1 MASSVRNASVDRD
14 ARSFH
19 DLPSGGMDLSP
30 WRQFTTAIRLF
41 YRNYFRTRGRATRAE
56 FWWLVLFQAL
66 VAGAWTLAG
75 RLLSIG
81 GPHFVTNDTPELL
94 TQTMM
99 FVGMF
104 PFAWQLVNLIP
115 SITLLARRFHDTDS
129 SAVLLFTLII
139 PIAGLVIVLIYALT
153 ASNPRGVRYDPPG
166 ATAARPPA

>member
-1 MASSVRNASVDRD
+1 MTSTAKRVFMDREV
-14 ARSFH
+14 RSFH
-19 DLPSGGMDLSP
+19 DLPSGGANMSP
-30 WRQFTTAIRLF
+30 WRQFTAAVRLF

-81 GPHFVTNDTPELL
+81 GPHFVTNDAPELL
-94 TQTMM
+94 TQTVM

-129 SAVLLFTLII
+129 SSALLFTLII

-153 ASNPRGVRYDPPG
+153 ASDPRGVRYDPPG

>member
-1 MASSVRNASVDRD
+1 MTSTAKRVFMDREV
-14 ARSFH
+14 RSFH
-19 DLPSGGMDLSP
+19 DLPSGGANMSP
-30 WRQFTTAIRLF
+30 WRQFTAVVRLF

-94 TQTMM
+94 TQTVM

-115 SITLLARRFHDTDS
+115 SITLPARRFHDTDS
-129 SAVLLFTLII
+129 SSALLFTLII

-153 ASNPRGVRYDPPG
+153 ASDPRGVRYDPPG

>member
-1 MASSVRNASVDRD
+1 MTSTAKRVFMDREV
-14 ARSFH
+14 RSFH
-19 DLPSGGMDLSP
+19 DLPSGGANMSP
-30 WRQFTTAIRLF
+30 WQQFATAVRLF

-94 TQTMM
+94 TQTVM

-104 PFAWQLVNLIP
+104 PLAWQLVNLIP

-129 SAVLLFTLII
+129 SSALLFTLII

-153 ASNPRGVRYDPPG
+153 ASNPRGVRYDPPNRS
-166 ATAARPPA
+166 TNRSVR

>member
-1 MASSVRNASVDRD
+1 MTSTAKRVFMDREV
-14 ARSFH
+14 RSFH
-19 DLPSGGMDLSP
+19 DLPSGGANMSP
-30 WRQFTTAIRLF
+30 WQQFATAVRLF

-94 TQTMM
+94 TQTVM

-104 PFAWQLVNLIP
+104 PLAWQLVNLIP

-129 SAVLLFTLII
+129 SSALLFTLII

-153 ASNPRGVRYDPPG
+153 ASNPRGVRYDPPNRS
-166 ATAARPPA
+166 TSRSVQ

>member
-1 MASSVRNASVDRD
+1 MTPSVKRVFMDREV
-14 ARSFH
+14 RSFH
-19 DLPSGGMDLSP
+19 DLPSGGANMSP
-30 WRQFTTAIRLF
+30 WQQFATAVRLF
-41 YRNYFRTRGRATRAE
+41 YRNYFRLRGRATRAE

-94 TQTMM
+94 TQTVM

-129 SAVLLFTLII
+129 SSALLFTLII

-153 ASNPRGVRYDPPG
+153 ASDPRGVRYDPPG